1 MASGDT
7 DGIDSNGDLKV
18 SGGTINVT
26 GSGAFDYDG
35 TATFTGG
42 TIIING
48 TEVDT
53 IPNSVA
59 GDDTINI

>member
-7 DGIDSNGDLKV
+7 DGIDSNRDLKV

-26 GSGAFDYDG
+26 GSSTFDYDG
-35 TATFTGG
+35 NSTFTGG

-48 TEVDT
+48 TKVDT
-53 IPNSVA
+53 IPKSS
-59 GDDTINI
+59 I

>member
-26 GSGAFDYDG
+26 GSSTFDYDG
-35 TATFTGG
+35 NVEFTGG

-48 TEVDT
+48 TKVDT
-53 IPNSVA
+53 IPKS
-59 GDDTINI
+59 TI

>member
-1 MASGDT
+1 MADGDT

-26 GSGAFDYDG
+26 GSSTFDYDG

-42 TIIING
+42 TIIVNG
-48 TEVDT
+48 TQVDD
-53 IPNSVA
+53 IPKSSK
-59 GDDTINI
+59 